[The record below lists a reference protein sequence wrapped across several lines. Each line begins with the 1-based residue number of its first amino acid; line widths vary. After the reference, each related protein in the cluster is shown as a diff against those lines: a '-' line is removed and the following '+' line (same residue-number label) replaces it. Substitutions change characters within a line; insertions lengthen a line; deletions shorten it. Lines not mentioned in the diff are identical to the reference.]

1 MQKAKILLVEDDAFL
16 GASISESLQIEGHQ
30 VDWVKDGNLGLDAAK
45 TGLHDLMLLDIM
57 LPHKNGLEV
66 LKELRKTSNIPT
78 IFLTARTT
86 QEDKVEGLKLQADDY
101 ITKPFHLEELLL
113 RIQNLLRR
121 QSKSET
127 IASAFSL
134 NHCDIDLQAHTI
146 RTVDGKI
153 EVLSEKEVRLLRLL
167 FTNKNNVVTREDIL
181 NLVWGYEQGSN
192 TRSIDNMIL
201 KFRKW
206 IEINPSE
213 PKYILSIRGV
223 GYLLHW
229 EEK

>member
-16 GASISESLQIEGHQ
+16 GASIAESLQIEGHQ
-30 VDWVKDGNLGLDAAK
+30 VDWVKDGNNGLTAAK
-45 TGLHDLMLLDIM
+45 AGLHDLILLDVM
-57 LPHKNGLEV
+57 LPYKNGFEV
-66 LKELRKTSNIPT
+66 LKELREISLIPT
-78 IFLTARTT
+78 ILLTARTT
-86 QEDKVEGLKLQADDY
+86 QEDKVEGLRLQADDY

-121 QSKSET
+121 QTTKNEISNKISVNGCE
-127 IASAFSL
+127 
-134 NHCDIDLQAHTI
+134 IDLEAHSMKT
-146 RTVDGKI
+146 RDGST

-167 FTNKNNVVTREDIL
+167 FTHKNKVVTREDIL

-201 KFRKW
+201 KLRKW
-206 IEINPSE
+206 IEFNPSE
-213 PKYILSIRGV
+213 PKCIQSIRGV
-223 GYLLHW
+223 GYSIHW